1 MQSRLNLKSKSN
13 TSLSRLII
21 KIIAAISLIVL
32 VFYFIEKISFPFPQK
47 EINKDVTDKI
57 IKLK

>member
-13 TSLSRLII
+13 TSLSRLLI

-32 VFYFIEKISFPFPQK
+32 VFYFIENISFPFPQK